1 MAFPFCANNVNNT
14 IISFCKIKAGL
25 LITLFIRKRF
35 AMTHTILPVASAPK
49 ILSIDIGGSNV
60 KAILLDASGQSLME
74 YQKLETPQPST
85 PENVVNTIVQLA
97 QRFPGYDKV
106 SAGFPGYV
114 KNGIVQTAPNLGT
127 DYWRDTDLTEMLS
140 SRLGKPAKVVNDA
153 DLQGLG
159 IAKGNG
165 FEIVATLGTGFGT
178 AFLNN
183 GVLLPHIEFAHHPV
197 SKERDYDEY
206 IGDKAFLE
214 IGEERWNKR
223 MKKVLA
229 ILKTV
234 FNYDHLYLGGG
245 NAKRLRFKLDDNIS
259 IVSNREGIKGGARL
273 WVNEDG
279 NMKSEVGS
287 QMSEAEV

>member
-1 MAFPFCANNVNNT
+1 MSDT
-14 IISFCKIKAGL
+14 
-25 LITLFIRKRF
+25 T
-35 AMTHTILPVASAPK
+35 ASVQK

-60 KAILLDASGQSLME
+60 KATLLDADGQTLME
-74 YQKLETPQPST
+74 YQKIETPVPAT
-85 PENVVNTIVQLA
+85 PKTVMNVIVQLA
-97 QRFPGYDKV
+97 QRFPGYDRI

-114 KNGIVQTAPNLGT
+114 KDGVVHTAPNLGT
-127 DYWRDTDLTEMLS
+127 DYWNGTDLEQLLYTQ
-140 SRLGKPAKVVNDA
+140 LGQPAKVLNDA
-153 DLQGLG
+153 DMQGLG
-159 IAKGNG
+159 VARGNG

-178 AFLNN
+178 AFLHN

-206 IGDKAFLE
+206 IGDKALLE
-214 IGEERWNKR
+214 VGEERWNKR

-245 NAKRLRFKLDDNIS
+245 NAKKLKFKLDDNIS

-273 WVNEDG
+273 WGNEVG
-279 NMKSEVGS
+279 NPKSEV
-287 QMSEAEV
+287 EV